1 MTFKVKHIWYLA
13 LYRKSLLTPEP
24 DMGLALKHF
33 FIVHGREKIKTNF
46 SAILCTNK
54 NMSKVLKLL
63 RED

>member
-13 LYRKSLLTPEP
+13 LYRKSLLIPEP
-24 DMGLALKHF
+24 DMGLTLKHF
-33 FIVHGREKIKTNF
+33 FIVHRRKKIKTNF